1 MTDTAC
7 GSPSTIG
14 AMLDEAEEDDP
25 KRDLISEASGT
36 STFRS
41 GAAEIS
47 SAAFFTVKPS
57 ELLVRSLLGSGAQ
70 ADVYKAE
77 WTRAFAATTSTIVVA
92 VKRLHQDLGPMYRDR
107 EALALLTDHP
117 NLVKCFDSTV
127 DSPYLVVTE
136 FCSGGSLFDLLYN
149 SKQELS
155 LRQKVKILTDV
166 AAGMR
171 CLHQHK
177 PCILHRDLK
186 SSNILLTKPIRSI
199 EQEPFAKVA
208 DFGLARTGSSSE
220 QTASWAAMTVG
231 VGTWRWMAPEV
242 FEYED
247 NTTYD
252 ERVDVF
258 SFAMLMYEMV
268 VRKLPYCDEFPT
280 ESADPR
286 IGLAICTGLR
296 PDLPKDLDKVPGP
309 VQEILYDLMKQS
321 WSSEPEQ
328 RPTFETLEARLRA
341 YLKELPVPGSSGS
354 VGP

>member
-1 MTDTAC
+1 
-7 GSPSTIG
+7 
-14 AMLDEAEEDDP
+14 
-25 KRDLISEASGT
+25 
-36 STFRS
+36 
-41 GAAEIS
+41 
-47 SAAFFTVKPS
+47 
-57 ELLVRSLLGSGAQ
+57 
-70 ADVYKAE
+70 
-77 WTRAFAATTSTIVVA
+77 
-92 VKRLHQDLGPMYRDR
+92 
-107 EALALLTDHP
+107 
-117 NLVKCFDSTV
+117 
-127 DSPYLVVTE
+127 
-136 FCSGGSLFDLLYN
+136 
-149 SKQELS
+149 
-155 LRQKVKILTDV
+155 VKILTDV